1 MDQVILTGQDGQ
13 FALTGV
19 LSFQTVPAVW
29 RQGLSMFNGEDAVH
43 LDLKGVSRSDSAGLV
58 LLIEWMRHL
67 RLQSREISF
76 TNVPRQMLA
85 IARVSSLDKQLP
97 LSRDQSS

>member
-19 LSFQTVPAVW
+19 LSFQTVPVVW
-29 RQGLSMFNGEDAVH
+29 RQGLSMFNGGGAVN
-43 LDLKGVSRSDSAGLV
+43 LDLRGVSHSDSAGLV

-67 RLQSREISF
+67 RGQGREVCF
-76 TNVPRQMLA
+76 NNVPPQMLA

-97 LSRDQSS
+97 LSRD

>member
-1 MDQVILTGQDGQ
+1 MDQVILTGQHGQ

-19 LSFQTVPAVW
+19 LSFQTVPVVW
-29 RQGLSMFNGEDAVH
+29 RQGLSMFNGEDAAVH

-67 RLQSREISF
+67 REQGREINF
-76 TNVPRQMLA
+76 TNVPQQMLA

-97 LSRDQSS
+97 LSQH

>member
-1 MDQVILTGQDGQ
+1 MAIDQVILTGQDGQ

-29 RQGLSMFNGEDAVH
+29 RQGLNMFEGDQDIH
-43 LDLKGVSRSDSAGLV
+43 LDLKNVSRSDSAGLV
-58 LLIEWMRHL
+58 LLIEWLRHL
-67 RLQSREISF
+67 RNQDRDFSF
-76 TNVPRQMLA
+76 TNVPQQMLA

-97 LSRDQSS
+97 LSHD